1 MRVSST
7 RTHYEGEPWRRK
19 THTCTSVSVCACSVS
34 YGRRKF
40 QLPRKTHTCT
50 TTTPPVCRSTHA
62 SSDGQAFVDRHL
74 FCAGNSAGFNLRKE
88 RANSTLPGFNL
99 RIYYKSSSQL
109 HWTNFYRIFL
119 FKKNCSNLRYQTSNT
134 IFFINCVFIVYLFDG
149 MFFFAPIVLVKFD
162 VLPLTH

>member
-74 FCAGNSAGFNLRKE
+74 FCAANSAGFNLRRSE
-88 RANSTLPGFNL
+88 QILLSPALICGFITSRHPNFIGPTFIEYFYL
-99 RIYYKSSSQL
+99 KKTVVIYDIKRVILY
-109 HWTNFYRIFL
+109 FL
-119 FKKNCSNLRYQTSNT
+119 L
-134 IFFINCVFIVYLFDG
+134 IVFL
-149 MFFFAPIVLVKFD
+149 
-162 VLPLTH
+162 